1 MARKKLENT
10 GTGIN
15 TRMIYED
22 EQPTISTSSTT
33 DDPYLR
39 MEVTGW
45 YEINSHNFKAGPLIN
60 LPGAASPPANPED
73 GDVYYNTSDNIVYI
87 YYSGSWHSIVSS
99 SQGSFLLRSNN
110 LSDVESASASRTNL
124 GLGDIAVKNVDDV
137 IKQTINSGNTT
148 TAPSE
153 NAVYNALAGK
163 ASVTHH
169 TQHESGG
176 SDAIT
181 LPYCRLKRTSD
192 LTSTTSD
199 WTVFPWEQAE
209 YNYGNPPMWDSSS
222 PGRVTIRRSG
232 IYLFNVQL
240 LFSYVAT
247 EVYSGIL
254 LFKNGV
260 PYALEWKRFTWEYA
274 ARCTWLYPL
283 NSGDVIDICY
293 YTGKIQRTI
302 QASYSQCEVVG
313 LFPRAT

>member
-163 ASVTHH
+163 ASA
-169 TQHESGG
+169 TQ
-176 SDAIT
+176 
-181 LPYCRLKRTSD
+181 PYCRLKLTSNSSANGWTTISWQASEFLSPTSMWSTSNPTKIYIPVKGIYIMVASTWLSSTSPTYTYVAIQVNVNNNGYLMSVNTSD
-192 LTSTTSD
+192 YTY
-199 WTVFPWEQAE
+199 AE
-209 YNYGNPPMWDSSS
+209 F
-222 PGRVTIRRSG
+222 RKQV
-232 IYLFNVQL
+232 VH
-240 LFSYVAT
+240 V
-247 EVYSGIL
+247 
-254 LFKNGV
+254 
-260 PYALEWKRFTWEYA
+260 
-274 ARCTWLYPL
+274 YPL
-283 NSGDVIDICY
+283 EASDYLTILVYAGGGIS
-293 YTGKIQRTI
+293 RTI
-302 QASYSQCEVVG
+302 YAEGTRVEVMRLG
-313 LFPRAT
+313 SLIP